1 MILLVEFL
9 HIKVFFSF
17 GSISYHQSIYCSIL
31 ITNQATATDLIL
43 WGQLLSIDS
52 VKVQIVQGSE
62 RKRDS
67 VNNLG
72 IVHLDMRYLN
82 SEAKKHIN
90 KK

>member
-1 MILLVEFL
+1 MVPLVI
-9 HIKVFFSF
+9 IKKSN
-17 GSISYHQSIYCSIL
+17 YCSIL
-31 ITNQATATDLIL
+31 FTNQATATDLIL

-52 VKVQIVQGSE
+52 VKVQIIQGSE

-67 VNNLG
+67 VDNLG
-72 IVHLDMRYLN
+72 IVHFDKYYLN

>member
-1 MILLVEFL
+1 LSFYELKYFSHLVPL
-9 HIKVFFSF
+9 VIIKK
-17 GSISYHQSIYCSIL
+17 SIYCSIL
-31 ITNQATATDLIL
+31 FTSQATATDLIL
-43 WGQLLSIDS
+43 WGELLSIDS
-52 VKVQIVQGSE
+52 VKVQIAQDSE

-72 IVHLDMRYLN
+72 IVNFDMSYMN

>member
-1 MILLVEFL
+1 M
-9 HIKVFFSF
+9 
-17 GSISYHQSIYCSIL
+17 
-31 ITNQATATDLIL
+31 L
-43 WGQLLSIDS
+43 WGELLSIDS
-52 VKVQIVQGSE
+52 VKVQIAQDSE

-72 IVHLDMRYLN
+72 IVNFDMSYMN